1 MAWVDD
7 DFTGNDGSAPDP
19 VKWIEDDS
27 NNKLDI
33 QSNALDFDSQESS
46 DTSANLDSIYDI
58 SGDFDIQIDVSEVD
72 GANPSASIHY
82 GSFRIISSSSAI
94 SSIAISRTSSGKL
107 FTVSGT
113 STSLQNI
120 SRAIDS
126 TKLRITRS
134 GTTIKGFYWSG
145 AQWEWDGSTNGF
157 TFGESYSE
165 DITIRIYNK
174 QEGVGS
180 ARWHV
185 TYDNFMVNSGTI
197 SLDLQIED
205 FSLDLA
211 AYYQNIDDLKMLLQ
225 AHDGLEY
232 RDFQMILEAIGATNT
247 YADFVMELAAL
258 SQKNESL
265 KVIMEAAKDIYKNF
279 KMMLE
284 ATDGTVFNDFMMI
297 MKATDGITFNNF
309 GMHLQAI
316 SATPAFRSVTAQ
328 RLSSIVH
335 EVV

>member
-1 MAWVDD
+1 
-7 DFTGNDGSAPDP
+7 
-19 VKWIEDDS
+19 
-27 NNKLDI
+27 
-33 QSNALDFDSQESS
+33 
-46 DTSANLDSIYDI
+46 
-58 SGDFDIQIDVSEVD
+58 
-72 GANPSASIHY
+72 
-82 GSFRIISSSSAI
+82 
-94 SSIAISRTSSGKL
+94 
-107 FTVSGT
+107 
-113 STSLQNI
+113 
-120 SRAIDS
+120 
-126 TKLRITRS
+126 
-134 GTTIKGFYWSG
+134 
-145 AQWEWDGSTNGF
+145 
-157 TFGESYSE
+157 
-165 DITIRIYNK
+165 
-174 QEGVGS
+174 
-180 ARWHV
+180 
-185 TYDNFMVNSGTI
+185 MVNSGTI